1 MYYNNDMYHCN
12 IEQKERK
19 MLYRDI
25 VRKLFKDKKTAMWQ
39 RLKKI
44 ICEDYIIT

>member
-25 VRKLFKDKKTAMWQ
+25 VRKLFKIRKQLCDK
-39 RLKKI
+39 
-44 ICEDYIIT
+44 D